1 VKELKDVDYKV
12 LFELMKNAKLSDR
25 QLAKRLGF
33 SQPTITRRR
42 TMLEEELIDG
52 YTVIPKWE
60 RLGYEIFAMTFFKI
74 KAVIA
79 SKEKYE
85 ATRSKGLQWLMS
97 QPNVIMAGACRGIGM
112 DAFNLSFHKSYSDY
126 DEWMRNIRLEMGEFL
141 DEVQSAL
148 VNLAGKELLKPLNLK
163 YLAEAK

>member
-1 VKELKDVDYKV
+1 
-12 LFELMKNAKLSDR
+12 
-25 QLAKRLGF
+25 
-33 SQPTITRRR
+33 
-42 TMLEEELIDG
+42 MLEEELIDG

-85 ATRSKGLQWLMS
+85 GTRSKGLQWLMR

-126 DEWMRNIRLEMGEFL
+126 DEWMRNMRLEMGEFL
-141 DEVQSAL
+141 DDIQSAL

-163 YLAEAK
+163 YLAEAKRTKHHTTNE